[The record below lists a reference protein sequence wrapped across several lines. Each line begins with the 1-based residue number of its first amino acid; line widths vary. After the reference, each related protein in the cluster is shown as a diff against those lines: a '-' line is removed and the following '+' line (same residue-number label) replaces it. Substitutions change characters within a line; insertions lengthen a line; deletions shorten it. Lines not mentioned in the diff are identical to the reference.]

1 MPAYERSA
9 VMARG
14 YPGFADGRPREEFEG
29 VKKNSASA
37 KNLQILRASLEIR
50 QSVISESLRFNDQSL
65 ADLLLR

>member
-14 YPGFADGRPREEFEG
+14 YPGFADGRSRTEFEG

-37 KNLQILRASLEIR
+37 KNLQILRAIFGNSPVGHFR
-50 QSVISESLRFNDQSL
+50 VITFQ
-65 ADLLLR
+65 

>member
-14 YPGFADGRPREEFEG
+14 YPGFADGWSRAGFRG
-29 VKKNSASA
+29 VKKNLHQQKIFKYSGRSV
-37 KNLQILRASLEIR
+37 EVR
-50 QSVISESLRFNDQSL
+50 QPVISESLRFNDQSV